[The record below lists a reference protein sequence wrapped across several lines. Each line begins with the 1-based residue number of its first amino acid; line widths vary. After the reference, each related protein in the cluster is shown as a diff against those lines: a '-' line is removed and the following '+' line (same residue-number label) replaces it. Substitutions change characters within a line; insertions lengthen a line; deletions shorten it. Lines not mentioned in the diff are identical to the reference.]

1 MENGENLRLNSNG
14 EKEEGFNHFL
24 KEIDTGYQRF
34 WLGAVMLAKY
44 CQILER
50 GISTA
55 AQCRRLKM
63 RKLKA

>member
-44 CQILER
+44 C
-50 GISTA
+50 
-55 AQCRRLKM
+55 
-63 RKLKA
+63 